1 MKTIRALNV
10 FLPVMLVAVFLAS
23 GCGAP
28 RVVKSI
34 ADAPDGTVERL
45 VLDPASGEI
54 TTEEGSFSKLVQR
67 DDQKL
72 VLVDF
77 WAEWC
82 GPCRMLAPSLKQLKK
97 DWGDRL
103 EVVKIDVD
111 SKDCQQL
118 VAYFE
123 INSIPDVRIFRAGS
137 QVSDFT
143 GVMPRQEIESLLKSL
158 E

>member
-10 FLPVMLVAVFLAS
+10 FLPSCSLLFFSLQAVEPLESSNPSPTHRRYGRAI
-23 GCGAP
+23 GPG
-28 RVVKSI
+28 
-34 ADAPDGTVERL
+34 
-45 VLDPASGEI
+45 PASGEI

-111 SKDCQQL
+111 SKDCQKL